1 MFRNTRVQACHL
13 SLVSTIGLYSTITSL
28 WNANA
33 PTQCPQMLS
42 SFLFPLSFL
51 WLVTKLGLIYSKP
64 IAHKVRG
71 DLVISKLLK
80 TFICILFPGQKA
92 FIKKSLNFKLTRDSS
107 RFSYQVYACT
117 SKSFNLWSSF
127 IVNSSTSILI
137 VFAHVLHLINVINFS
152 PDLTVLL

>member
-13 SLVSTIGLYSTITSL
+13 SLASTIGLYSTITSL

-42 SFLFPLSFL
+42 SFLFPLTFL

-80 TFICILFPGQKA
+80 TFIYILFPGQKA
-92 FIKKSLNFKLTRDSS
+92 FIKKAWILN
-107 RFSYQVYACT
+107 
-117 SKSFNLWSSF
+117 W
-127 IVNSSTSILI
+127 
-137 VFAHVLHLINVINFS
+137 HE
-152 PDLTVLL
+152 TVLVSVTRYMLVQVNLLIYEVRSLLIPVHQF